1 LPSLWLAPVLGL
13 LVGLVLALTGAG
25 GAIIG
30 VPLLVFGL
38 GLSMAQAGPVGLL
51 AVAIAASVG
60 AVLGLRSRVLRYKAA
75 ALMGVTGALTS
86 PLGLWLAQLVPNRP
100 LTALFAVVLTIVA
113 VRMLAQ
119 ALREQKGIVRMA
131 AAAPPCRLNPAV
143 GRLHWNAECAR
154 ALMLA
159 GGAAGFLSGLL
170 GVGGGFILVP
180 TLLAVSDLPMKA
192 VVATSMG
199 VLALVSVVGVFS
211 ASLAGHME
219 WQLGLPF
226 AGGALAGLLVGRQFA
241 ARLAG
246 PRLQQGFALLSLG
259 IALSLLVKATS

>member
-1 LPSLWLAPVLGL
+1 MAAAWLAPALGL

-25 GAIIG
+25 GAIIA

-38 GLSMAQAGPVGLL
+38 HLSMAEAGPVGLL

-60 AVLGLRSRVLRYKAA
+60 AVLGWRTRVLRYKAA
-75 ALMGVTGALTS
+75 ALMAATGTVAS
-86 PLGLWLAQLVPNRP
+86 PLGLWLAQRIPNGP
-100 LTALFAVVLTIVA
+100 LTVVFALVLTIVA
-113 VRMLAQ
+113 ARMLAQ
-119 ALREQKGIVRMA
+119 SWREQKGRPKVA

-143 GRLHWNAECAR
+143 GKLQWNAACAR

-159 GGAAGFLSGLL
+159 GAAAGFLSGLL

-192 VVATSMG
+192 VIATSMG
-199 VLALVSVVGVFS
+199 VLALVSAAGVAS
-211 ASLAGHME
+211 AGVAGHMQ
-219 WQLGLPF
+219 WQVGWPFAAGALLGL
-226 AGGALAGLLVGRQFA
+226 LAGRLFA

-259 IALSLLVKATS
+259 IAVSLLVKAAG